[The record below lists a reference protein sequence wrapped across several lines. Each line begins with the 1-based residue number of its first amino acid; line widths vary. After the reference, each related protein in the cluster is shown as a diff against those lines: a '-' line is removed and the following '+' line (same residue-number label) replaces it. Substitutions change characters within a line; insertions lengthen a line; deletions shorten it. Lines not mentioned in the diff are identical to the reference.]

1 MLRYI
6 CKRLLALV
14 PLLLGVS
21 LIVFLLLRLGDN
33 DPAMSYLRL
42 SGIPPTDQALAEAR
56 LELGLDDPL
65 PAQYLSWLGRAVRL
79 DFGRS
84 YVTGAPVTE
93 HLLHYLPNTL
103 YLAGVSVLLTI
114 LLSVPL
120 GMLAAVYKDRWPDHL
135 SRVLAY
141 VGVSTP
147 SFWLGF
153 LMVLFFS
160 VYLGW
165 LPSMGLGGLSHVI
178 MPALSIA
185 LMSTCINMRLIRGS
199 MLEQMNQRH
208 VLYARIRGLG
218 QRRIVTRHVFVNG
231 LVPVITAMGMH
242 IGEILGG
249 AVVAE
254 VVFSWPGVGR
264 YAVSALFNR
273 DFPVMQCFVLMMT
286 VIFVL
291 CNLAADI
298 LYAAVDPRLRLD
310 GNGGNG
316 GE

>member
-1 MLRYI
+1 MLI
-6 CKRLLALV
+6 GA
-14 PLLLGVS
+14 S
-21 LIVFLLLRLGDN
+21 LIVFLLLRLGPN

-42 SGIPPTDQALAEAR
+42 SGIPPTDQALVEAR
-56 LELGLDDPL
+56 LELGLDRPL
-65 PAQYLSWLGRAVRL
+65 AVQYLDWLGKAVRL

-84 YVTGAPVTE
+84 YVTGAPVTD

-120 GMLAAVYKDRWPDHL
+120 GILAAVYKDRWPDHL
-135 SRVLAY
+135 SRALAY
-141 VGVSTP
+141 IGVSTP

-153 LMVLFFS
+153 LLMIVFS
-160 VYLGW
+160 VKLNG
-165 LPSMGLGGLSHVI
+165 LPSMGMGGFSHVI
-178 MPALSIA
+178 MPALSIS
-185 LMSTCINMRLIRGS
+185 LMSMCGNRRLIRGN
-199 MLEQMNQRH
+199 MLDQTHNRH
-208 VLYARIRGLG
+208 ILYARLRGVPES
-218 QRRIVTRHVFVNG
+218 RIVTRHVFKNA
-231 LVPVITAMGMH
+231 LIPVITAMDMH

-264 YAVSALFNR
+264 YAVSALYNR

-291 CNLAADI
+291 CNLLVDI
-298 LYAAVDPRLRLD
+298 LYAAVDPRIRLE
-310 GNGGNG
+310 NGGSRA
-316 GE
+316 